1 MLILRNSLKRYR
13 ASKSIANLPK
23 CEHPWSLASQCFA
36 RFDITSSWRKQREGS
51 GSGWKRVLSHYWG
64 ARLGRSARDR
74 KKEKRNEKEGR
85 EEGDAAGENGSCCCL
100 SPFEKSRETA
110 ETFFFCF
117 RLKNHR
123 ENQASP
129 VVETFTVPRRS
140 QAEVRAGTQISAPTS
155 AILLA
160 RPLARH
166 YGVFLANI
174 EFRFN

>member
-1 MLILRNSLKRYR
+1 MLILRNSLERYR

-36 RFDITSSWRKQREGS
+36 RFGITSSWRKQREGS

-110 ETFFFCF
+110 ETFFFAFASKTTARTKRHRLLKRSRF
-117 RLKNHR
+117 RVVRKRKYAPEHR
-123 ENQASP
+123 SRRLLP
-129 VVETFTVPRRS
+129 RSCWLVP
-140 QAEVRAGTQISAPTS
+140 
-155 AILLA
+155 
-160 RPLARH
+160 
-166 YGVFLANI
+166 
-174 EFRFN
+174 